1 MLSSVSKDHAA
12 VSLPE
17 SERTRRRPM
26 AQQSGGEPSAGAGAG
41 EESAAC
47 PQAPPGSLVQP
58 AEQSPFCPLKQQGL
72 PRRAQQRD
80 DILGRPTHVGDRLG
94 RIAPTL
100 IRDMEGAMTYA
111 AGTPWR
117 RIAEAMARSTPFLLC
132 LGIRPSFDRGT
143 SRGPSNRSVP
153 PGVSVHSIPGGQFIS
168 SRSHA
173 GGSGRGS
180 LNSVQ

>member
-47 PQAPPGSLVQP
+47 PQAPPGSFVQP

-111 AGTPWR
+111 AGTP
-117 RIAEAMARSTPFLLC
+117 FLLC